1 MRRIFVYLAGLF
13 GIKNKRKTK
22 PDKVKNLIVGNYS
35 QEKINQILREL
46 ENHMQVHH
54 PYLATGYNIK
64 SLAQELGMPGYQL
77 SAFLNRQMGVNFND
91 YLNQYRIAYCKE
103 LIHNGTAGS
112 LNLKGLATKCGF
124 HNRNTFTLAFKKFTG
139 YTPSFYIKE
148 FKLNNIKSG
157 KVVAFRKIK
166 SESQKEVNIS

>member
-1 MRRIFVYLAGLF
+1 MRRVFVYLAGLF
-13 GIKNKRKTK
+13 GLKEKRKTQ
-22 PDKVKNLIVGNYS
+22 PEKVKSLVVSNYS
-35 QEKINQILREL
+35 QEKISQILREL
-46 ENHMQVHH
+46 ENYMQIHK

-77 SAFLNRQMGVNFND
+77 SAFLNRQMGINFND

-103 LIHNGTAGS
+103 LIHDGTAGS

-139 YTPSFYIKE
+139 YTPSFYSRQ
-148 FKLNNIKSG
+148 FKLQNFKSG
-157 KVVAFRKIK
+157 KVVAFRNAKN
-166 SESQKEVNIS
+166 EHQKEVKIL

>member
-13 GIKNKRKTK
+13 GKKEKRK
-22 PDKVKNLIVGNYS
+22 PEAVKVKSLVAGNFS
-35 QEKINQILREL
+35 QEKIAQILKEL
-46 ENHMQVHH
+46 EEHMQIHQ

-91 YLNQYRIAYCKE
+91 YLNQYRIDYCKD

-139 YTPSFYIKE
+139 YTPSIYLKQ

-166 SESQKEVNIS
+166 DDTKKEANFL

>member
-13 GIKNKRKTK
+13 GIKDKRKAS
-22 PDKVKNLIVGNYS
+22 PQKVKSLVVGNYS
-35 QEKINQILREL
+35 KEKISQIQREL
-46 ENHMQVHH
+46 ENHMQIHQ

-91 YLNQYRIAYCKE
+91 YLNQYRIEYCKE
-103 LIHNGTAGS
+103 LIHDGTAGS
-112 LNLKGLATKCGF
+112 FNLKGLATKCGF

-139 YTPSFYIKE
+139 YTPSIYLKQY
-148 FKLNNIKSG
+148 KLNNIKSG
-157 KVVAFRKIK
+157 KVVAFRKMK
-166 SESQKEVNIS
+166 GEPKKEVNIS